1 MDKKVLIEKYMKGI
15 LSEEERLEF
24 DTLLDTDDEFRE
36 EVELKEEVESQDIR
50 RVAEVEDDQS
60 FREMLGEFEQEI
72 RQDVEN
78 AEEEENRKVI
88 PIGVKKRRF
97 DRKWLAAA
105 SVIIILGIGIY
116 YNLNRPISSEELF
129 LSNFEPYPNVIYP
142 IERGSS
148 ESDMKTIAFSAYE
161 RADYEEA
168 ITAFDSLYSET
179 GEAHYLFYKANALI
193 ALHRSDEAI
202 PLLLQYS
209 ESGDQLS
216 EKSGWYLA
224 MAYLDNGDR
233 EMAGKVID
241 SLIANDIYMA
251 NDASELLPS
260 LD

>member
-15 LSEEERLEF
+15 LSEEERLDF
-24 DTLLDTDDEFRE
+24 DTLLATDEEF
-36 EVELKEEVESQDIR
+36 K
-50 RVAEVEDDQS
+50 AEVEMKEEIESRDLKRAIEEHHDQT
-60 FREMLGEFEQEI
+60 FREMLGEFEEEI
-72 RQDVEN
+72 RQDAQET
-78 AEEEENRKVI
+78 EEEENRKVI
-88 PIGVKKRRF
+88 PISGKKKRF

-105 SVIIILGIGIY
+105 SVIILLGIGIF
-116 YNLNRPISSEELF
+116 YNLNRPVTTEELF
-129 LSNFEPYPNVIYP
+129 LSNFEPYPNVVFP

-148 ESDMKTIAFSAYE
+148 ESDVKTIAFSAYE
-161 RADYEEA
+161 REDYEAA
-168 ITAFDSLYSET
+168 IAGFDSLYSET

-202 PLLLQYS
+202 PLLIQYS

-241 SLIANDIYMA
+241 SLIANEIYMGNEA
-251 NDASELLPS
+251 TDLMSSP
-260 LD
+260 D